1 MKAIHRLPILLQII
15 LLLTSCDDMHNK
27 VEPTPT
33 FKETTD
39 LYILCE
45 GLVNMNNSTLVHYS
59 VKDSVIDKDY
69 FTTKNGR
76 GLGDT
81 ANDLKSY
88 GSKIYIVVAVSS
100 QIEVIDAE
108 TGISLKRIPLF
119 SENGIPREPRTITFY
134 KEKAYVCCFDNT
146 VIRID
151 TTTLQPDGIVTVGR
165 NPDGICA
172 VNNKLYVSNSGG
184 LNYPNYDNTVS
195 VIDIPTF
202 QEIKKIEVS
211 INPYTIAADKY
222 GDVYVASRGDYGIGK
237 YCLQRIDS
245 QTDQLIETFD
255 EEVLNFCIS
264 GDLAYLYN
272 YDYTLQTSWI
282 KVMNVR
288 TEEIIRENFIT
299 DGTQITTPYGISANE
314 ETGDVYVTDAYDF
327 MVTGDI
333 ACFGADGKLKY
344 KAKNIG
350 LNPSHVIPINKVK
363 ENETN
368 TKN

>member
-1 MKAIHRLPILLQII
+1 MKTTFRLLLLLQII
-15 LLLTSCDDMHNK
+15 HVFTACDDLHSK

-33 FKETTD
+33 LKETTD

-45 GLVNMNNSTLVHYS
+45 GLINMNNSTLVHYS
-59 VKDSVIDKDY
+59 VKDTLIDKDY

-81 ANDLKSY
+81 ANDLKLY
-88 GSKIYIVVAVSS
+88 GSKIYIVVNVSS
-100 QIEVIDAE
+100 QVEVIDAE
-108 TGISLKRIPLF
+108 TGISQKRIPLF
-119 SENGIPREPRTITFY
+119 SENGVPREPRCIAFY
-134 KEKAYVCCFDNT
+134 EDKAYVCCFDNT
-146 VIRID
+146 VVRID
-151 TTTLQPDGIVTVGR
+151 TATLQTDAIVTVGR

-172 VNNKLYVSNSGG
+172 TNNKLYVSNSGG
-184 LNYPNYDNTVS
+184 LSYPNYDNTVS
-195 VIDIPTF
+195 VIDITTF

-245 QTDQLIETFD
+245 RTDQLIETFD

-272 YDYTLQTSWI
+272 YDYTYQTSWI

-288 TEEIIRENFIT
+288 TEEIVRDNFIT
-299 DGTQITTPYGISANE
+299 DGTQITTPYGISTNE
-314 ETGDVYVTDAYDF
+314 ETGDVYITDAYDF
-327 MVTGDI
+327 MVTGDV

-344 KAKNIG
+344 KAEDVG
-350 LNPSHVIPINKVK
+350 LNPNHVVPINRVK
-363 ENETN
+363 ENN
-368 TKN
+368 TEN